1 MKISDEVKFIVL
13 AIAVI
18 ASLAAAFFQP
28 RHIIVK
34 YDCSLAE
41 ISPDYPQ
48 EVKQRCRE
56 ETRKAWL
63 RSQGNL

>member
-1 MKISDEVKFIVL
+1 MKISDEVKFIGLFFVVV
-13 AIAVI
+13 ASIA
-18 ASLAAAFFQP
+18 AMFFQP
-28 RHIIVK
+28 RYPTIK
-34 YDCSLAE
+34 YDCRIAE

-56 ETRKAWL
+56 EIRKAWL

>member
-1 MKISDEVKFIVL
+1 MKFSDEVKFIGLFVVVVTS
-13 AIAVI
+13 IAVM
-18 ASLAAAFFQP
+18 FFQP

-56 ETRKAWL
+56 EIRRSWL

>member
-1 MKISDEVKFIVL
+1 MKISDEVKFIALFLVVV
-13 AIAVI
+13 ASIAVM
-18 ASLAAAFFQP
+18 FFQP
-28 RHIIVK
+28 RHIVVK